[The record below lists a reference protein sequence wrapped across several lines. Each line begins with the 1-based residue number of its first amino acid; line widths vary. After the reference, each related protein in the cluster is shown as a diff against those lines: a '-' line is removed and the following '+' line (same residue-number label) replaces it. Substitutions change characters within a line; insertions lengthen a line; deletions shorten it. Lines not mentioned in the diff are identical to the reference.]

1 MLGDEYREAVPALED
16 LRVGIRGGLSS
27 RFPRL
32 ARICEAYWE
41 REELP
46 GGEIRFVASVEE
58 VGREAGLSGS
68 QVSKLAGTASVAI
81 LGGTSC
87 PECGGERWATNRT
100 AYHEQIK
107 AEIAGAPCPT
117 CEGRPSWDSR
127 GALSGAELADMERL
141 EARMEAAEERGRE
154 AREEEERRREAVYE
168 MSVSNLAAEMP
179 PVEELGLRHA
189 VALAAL
195 ARVGLS
201 EDLCRIRPVRSP
213 EDRFGP
219 TPELEMDLLVE
230 LHERG
235 AIMVAPEAPLAAFD
249 FGTDPETGEAYVA
262 SWRPREVDW
271 SAKFADV
278 PGVRDAAHHL
288 DAGGLT
294 PEERRRRDSELGRLY
309 VAELEDALDASGP
322 WPPLWAVMWEEDDW
336 RGLWKEISLNECLA
350 YLRLV
355 LGEHGLP
362 FRAGDKTHLVL
373 GEVLERFS
381 VAQVWGMIWRA
392 GRDAAAFYMRRN
404 PSREH
409 AANTVVGSIQRQA
422 ERALGEGWDLKP
434 FRRDRRLPRSA
445 LSEVFF
451 AKALRAGDAGFD
463 RVVPPEGTT
472 LDDLPHVLRPT
483 ETPAP

>member
-1 MLGDEYREAVPALED
+1 
-16 LRVGIRGGLSS
+16 
-27 RFPRL
+27 
-32 ARICEAYWE
+32 
-41 REELP
+41 
-46 GGEIRFVASVEE
+46 VEE

-68 QVSKLAGTASVAI
+68 QVSKLAGIASVAV
-81 LGGTSC
+81 LGNTSC
-87 PECGGERWATNRT
+87 PECGGERWATSRT
-100 AYHEQIK
+100 AYHDQIK
-107 AEIAGAPCPT
+107 AEIVGGPCPT
-117 CEGRPSWDSR
+117 CEERLPWRSR
-127 GALSGAELADMERL
+127 SALSDAELADMERL
-141 EARMEAAEERGRE
+141 EARVEAAEARGRE
-154 AREEEERRREAVYE
+154 TREEEERRREAVYE
-168 MSVSNLAAEMP
+168 MSVSNLAADMP
-179 PVEELGLRHA
+179 RVEELGLRHA

-195 ARVGLS
+195 LRVALS
-201 EDLCRIRPVRSP
+201 EDLRSIRPVRSA
-213 EDRFGP
+213 EARFGP
-219 TPELEMDLLVE
+219 TPELEKDLLVE

-235 AIMVAPEAPLAAFD
+235 AIMVAPEGPLSAFD
-249 FGTDPETGEAYVA
+249 FGEVSETGEAYVA

-271 SAKFADV
+271 SGKFADV
-278 PGVRDAAHHL
+278 PEVREAAHL
-288 DAGGLT
+288 DATRLT

-322 WPPLWAVMWEEDDW
+322 WPPLWALMWEEDDW

-362 FRAGDKTHLVL
+362 FRAGDKTRLVL

-392 GRDAAAFYMRRN
+392 GRDAAAFYMRN
-404 PSREH
+404 NSTREH

-422 ERALGEGWDLKP
+422 ERALGGGWDLKS
-434 FRRDRRLPRSA
+434 FRRDKRLPRSA

-463 RVVPPEGTT
+463 GVLPPEGTT
-472 LDDLPHVLRPT
+472 LDDLPRVLRPT